1 MSSHFIALIK
11 STLSLNILMQ
21 RRQKQNLFCGK
32 GIRLGFKATIK
43 SSAER
48 MRTMENCPFHGKKIN
63 GLLMKGTNST
73 RGNKKLLQEVR
84 VWKDFLADCHYMEFP
99 NVSQF
104 IQIMLTSAG
113 KTSPVERGYTHLIM
127 VAAKRRNR
135 ISPKTFKTFFLLATW
150 NIPVQNLDDYMLEL
164 KP

>member
-32 GIRLGFKATIK
+32 DIRLGFKATRK

-48 MRTMENCPFHGKKIN
+48 MSSMENCPFHGKKIN

-73 RGNKKLLQEVR
+73 RGN
-84 VWKDFLADCHYMEFP
+84 
-99 NVSQF
+99 
-104 IQIMLTSAG
+104 I
-113 KTSPVERGYTHLIM
+113 KTSSGSKSVERFSGGRPLYG
-127 VAAKRRNR
+127 VSK
-135 ISPKTFKTFFLLATW
+135 
-150 NIPVQNLDDYMLEL
+150 
-164 KP
+164 